1 MASVEL
7 LSAARP
13 TCTAR
18 RLLKRFACAAQAAGD
33 SVVET
38 SRYRGGC
45 DWLVLFGIGD
55 QRHDAARRQQIARGG
70 RVLHWDLGYTGLR
83 KGEGHLRMCI
93 DSDHPQAWLERTALD
108 PSRWDGLGIE
118 LRQDAAEGGPV
129 ILVGL
134 GKKSRSYLNAAH
146 WEARKLK
153 ALQKRFPGR
162 RIVFRPKG
170 EEKLQ
175 LPCESDS
182 RELIADVLRGA
193 SLVVCRHS
201 NVAVDATIAGV
212 PFEAED
218 GAAMWLQARE
228 FTPAN
233 RLEFLQRLAWWQW
246 RADESAEAWSFA
258 KRMAST

>member
-1 MASVEL
+1 M
-7 LSAARP
+7 
-13 TCTAR
+13 
-18 RLLKRFACAAQAAGD
+18 
-33 SVVET
+33 ET

-55 QRHDAARRQQIARGG
+55 QRHDVARRQQISRGG

-83 KGEGHLRMCI
+83 KGEGHLRVCI
-93 DSDHPQAWLERTALD
+93 DTDHPQALLERTPPD
-108 PSRWDGLGIE
+108 PSRWDALGIE
-118 LRQDAAEGGPV
+118 LRNDVDEDGPV

-146 WEARKLK
+146 WEARKLRE
-153 ALQKRFPGR
+153 LQKRFTGR

-218 GAAMWLQARE
+218 GAAMWLQSRE

-246 RADESAEAWSFA
+246 RADEAAEAWAFA
-258 KRMAST
+258 KRMANT

>member
-1 MASVEL
+1 
-7 LSAARP
+7 
-13 TCTAR
+13 
-18 RLLKRFACAAQAAGD
+18 
-33 SVVET
+33 
-38 SRYRGGC
+38 
-45 DWLVLFGIGD
+45 
-55 QRHDAARRQQIARGG
+55 
-70 RVLHWDLGYTGLR
+70 
-83 KGEGHLRMCI
+83 MCI
-93 DSDHPQAWLERTALD
+93 DSDHPQDWLNRTPLE
-108 PSRWDGLGIE
+108 PSRWDALGLSMRDDG
-118 LRQDAAEGGPV
+118 DASGPV

-134 GKKSRSYLNAAH
+134 GKKSRSYLNAAQ

-153 ALQKRFPGR
+153 ALQKRFPSR

-170 EEKLQ
+170 DEKLQ

-182 RELIADVLRGA
+182 RELIAEVLQGA

-228 FTPAN
+228 FSAAN

-246 RADESAEAWSFA
+246 RADEAAEAWAFA